1 MRLKDGEYRLDPKDG
16 IGCSPKSEFKLLSAH
31 VLSDQQEWTPR
42 NTNRPHA
49 NQRANEAGGND
60 DEVELDLKESTWNGK

>member
-16 IGCSPKSEFKLLSAH
+16 IDCSPKSEFKLLSAH

-42 NTNRPHA
+42 NTNRPL
-49 NQRANEAGGND
+49 RINEQMKPAAM
-60 DEVELDLKESTWNGK
+60 TTR